1 MALVAAGCSPPAA
14 PAAGGGE
21 ARIVLRADPRTF
33 NPVAALDAVSA
44 SLVGLMHAALFQV
57 DGATQLVVPAL
68 AERLDPPDATGAML
82 LHLRA
87 GVTFPDGEPFG
98 ADDVVFS
105 LQVFQDEAL
114 AAPQSQALRVGGT
127 PTRATAVDD
136 HTVRLVFGA
145 PHPDPARLLTGVPML
160 PRHRLEA
167 LHARG
172 ALASAWALDTP
183 PADLVGLGPFR
194 LDAFE
199 PGQRVRFVRNP
210 SYWRR
215 DAAGQALPRLDRLTA
230 LVVSDPEAQTARL
243 LAGEVDVL
251 SAVDT
256 RQQSTLD
263 AAAGVTLRNA
273 GPSLEYTFLL
283 LNLDDPP
290 RRGTAAPRTR
300 WFQQTAFRQ
309 AVSLAIDRP
318 AIARLIYGGLATPLG
333 AHVSP
338 GNRQWHA
345 GIAAPARAI
354 ATARDRLRGAGF
366 GWDADGRLRDAAGA
380 PVTFTL
386 LTSTSNPQRQRIA
399 TVVQDDLAALGLEVR
414 VAALEF
420 RALVERVTRT
430 REFDAAVMAL
440 GGGDT
445 DPNAEANVWRL
456 DGATHLWRLGA
467 AAPLAQWEADIDALM
482 RAQAVTVDP
491 AVRRAQYAR
500 VQQLVAEYLPIVPL
514 VSPNHL
520 VAVRDGLVGVV
531 PATTS
536 RDSLWNVDV
545 WSRSGARR

>member
-1 MALVAAGCSPPAA
+1 MLLVAAGCRGPATPDA
-14 PAAGGGE
+14 GGE
-21 ARIVLRADPRTF
+21 ARVVLRADPRTF
-33 NPVAALDAVSA
+33 NPVAALDATSA
-44 SLVGLMHAALFQV
+44 SLVGVMHAALFQV
-57 DGATQLVVPAL
+57 DGVSQQVVPAL
-68 AERLDPPDATGAML
+68 AERLDAPDASGAML
-82 LHLRA
+82 LHLRD
-87 GVTFPDGEPFG
+87 GITFPDGEAFG

-105 LQVFQDEAL
+105 LQVFQDDAL

-127 PTRATAVDD
+127 PTSATAIDD
-136 HTVRLVFGA
+136 RTVRLRFGA

-167 LHARG
+167 AYARG
-172 ALASAWALDTP
+172 TLSTTWALDTP
-183 PADLVGLGPFR
+183 PEALVGLGPFR
-194 LDAFE
+194 LESFV
-199 PGQRVRFVRNP
+199 PGQRVTFVRNP

-215 DAAGQALPRLDRLTA
+215 DAAGQLLPKLDRLTA
-230 LVVSDPEAQTARL
+230 LVVSDPDAQTARL

-256 RQQSTLD
+256 RQQATL
-263 AAAGVTLRNA
+263 ASAAGVTLHDA
-273 GPSLEYTFLL
+273 GPSLEYTFLV
-283 LNLDDPP
+283 LNLDDP
-290 RRGTAAPRTR
+290 RRPGPAASRTR

-318 AIARLIYGGLATPLG
+318 AIARLIYSGLATPLG

-345 GIAAPARAI
+345 GIAAPARAV
-354 ATARDRLRGAGF
+354 TEARERLRGAGF
-366 GWDADGRLRDAAGA
+366 GWDAAGRLRDAAGA

-430 REFDAAVMAL
+430 RDFDAAVMAL

-467 AAPLAQWEADIDALM
+467 AAPLAPWEADIDALM

-491 AVRRAQYAR
+491 AGRRAQYAR
-500 VQQLVAEYLPIVPL
+500 VQQLVADHLPIVPL

-531 PATTS
+531 PAITS
-536 RDSLWNVDV
+536 RDSLWNVDG
-545 WSRSGARR
+545 WSRAAGRR